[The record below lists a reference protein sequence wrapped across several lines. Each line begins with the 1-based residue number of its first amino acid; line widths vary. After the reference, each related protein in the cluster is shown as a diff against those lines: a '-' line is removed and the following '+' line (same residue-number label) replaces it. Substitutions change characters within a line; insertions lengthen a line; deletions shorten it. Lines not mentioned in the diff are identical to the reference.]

1 LGKVPANFSRLAGD
15 EIRPRRAHISAM
27 SRKVDPFAIELTP
40 ELIIRAYT
48 AGIFPMAE
56 DAGSPDLFWVAPERR
71 GILPLEDFH
80 VSRSLRKTLRRHPF
94 SVRIDTDFDAVI
106 EACAT
111 VGEDRGS
118 TWINPTIRRLYGA
131 LFDRGLVHT
140 VEVWDGPELV
150 GGLYGLALG
159 AVFFGESMFH
169 RRTDASK
176 IALAHLV
183 ERLNAGGYRLLDTQF
198 VTEHLKSLGGVE
210 IQRSAYEARLADGLG
225 RKGDFFAWDRLQAEE
240 RR

>member
-1 LGKVPANFSRLAGD
+1 
-15 EIRPRRAHISAM
+15 M
-27 SRKVDPFAIELTP
+27 SRKTDPFAVDLTP
-40 ELIIRAYT
+40 ELILRAYQ

-56 DAGSPDLFWVAPERR
+56 DARSEDLFWVSPQLR
-71 GILPLEDFH
+71 GIIPLEAAH
-80 VSRSLRKTLRRHPF
+80 ISRSLRKTLKHNPY
-94 SVRIDTDFDAVI
+94 SVRIDTDFAAVI
-106 EACAT
+106 EGCAT
-111 VGEDRGS
+111 AGTDRDS
-118 TWINPTIRRLYGA
+118 TWINAAIRRLYGE
-131 LFDRGLVHT
+131 LFRRGLVHT
-140 VEVWDGPELV
+140 VEVWDGPELA

-169 RRTDASK
+169 RRTNASK

-210 IQRSAYEARLADGLG
+210 ISRAAYEVRLADGLG
-225 RKGDFFAWDRLQAEE
+225 HKGDFFAWDKLRAA